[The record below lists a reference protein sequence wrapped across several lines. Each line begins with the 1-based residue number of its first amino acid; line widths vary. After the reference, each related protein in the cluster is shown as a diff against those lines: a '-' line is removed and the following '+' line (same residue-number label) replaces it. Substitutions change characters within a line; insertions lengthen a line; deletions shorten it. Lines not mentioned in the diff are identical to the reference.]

1 MRRKTRQRRRNRRSH
16 KTRKQRGG
24 RVPIIKGR
32 HLGMPEADDR
42 PTIVFRRVDP
52 DDEDG
57 ASSYATFTI
66 PEAEYAAE
74 HVGPYA

>member
-1 MRRKTRQRRRNRRSH
+1 M
-16 KTRKQRGG
+16 RGG

-42 PTIVFRRVDP
+42 TTTVFRRVDP

-57 ASSYATFTI
+57 ASSYASFNI
-66 PEAEYAAE
+66 PEAKYAAE
-74 HVGPYA
+74 HVGPFA

>member
-1 MRRKTRQRRRNRRSH
+1 M
-16 KTRKQRGG
+16 RGG

-66 PEAEYAAE
+66 PEAENAAE
-74 HVGPYA
+74 HYGPFA